1 MENKD
6 LKIFVN
12 IPRIE
17 TERLVLR
24 KIKISDLDSVYK
36 YASDPMVPKYLLWSP
51 HSSIYFTKAYLRE
64 VQKHYKKQNFFDWG
78 VTLKGENKIIG
89 TCGFSSFNIQH
100 NTGELGYVLG
110 SEYWG
115 RGIAAEAASA
125 VIDFGFKVLNL
136 HRIEANLMIENTQS
150 KRVLEKCGMK
160 FEGIKRGGVFAKGG
174 YRDLCIF
181 SIVREEYETNAKKT
195 YITT

>member
-1 MENKD
+1 M
-6 LKIFVN
+6 
-12 IPRIE
+12 
-17 TERLVLR
+17 
-24 KIKISDLDSVYK
+24 
-36 YASDPMVPKYLLWSP
+36 
-51 HSSIYFTKAYLRE
+51 
-64 VQKHYKKQNFFDWG
+64 
-78 VTLKGENKIIG
+78 
-89 TCGFSSFNIQH
+89 
-100 NTGELGYVLG
+100 
-110 SEYWG
+110 
-115 RGIAAEAASA
+115 
-125 VIDFGFKVLNL
+125 LNL